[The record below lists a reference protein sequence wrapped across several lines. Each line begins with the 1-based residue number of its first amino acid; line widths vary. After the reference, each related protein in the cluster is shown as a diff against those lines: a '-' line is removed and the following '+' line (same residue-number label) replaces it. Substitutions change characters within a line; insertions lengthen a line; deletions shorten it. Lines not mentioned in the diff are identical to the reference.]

1 MSIVWGCDNMHHI
14 KIYRKL
20 YDSNDASGRDVL
32 NVALRPQ
39 KLWQMSLLPSIHAYE
54 VKHVLF
60 GICHQNQI
68 G

>member
-14 KIYRKL
+14 KFYRKL
-20 YDSNDASGRDVL
+20 LDSNDASGRDVL
-32 NVALRPQ
+32 NVALRPRT
-39 KLWQMSLLPSIHAYE
+39 LWQMSLLPSIHAYE
-54 VKHVLF
+54 VKPVLL